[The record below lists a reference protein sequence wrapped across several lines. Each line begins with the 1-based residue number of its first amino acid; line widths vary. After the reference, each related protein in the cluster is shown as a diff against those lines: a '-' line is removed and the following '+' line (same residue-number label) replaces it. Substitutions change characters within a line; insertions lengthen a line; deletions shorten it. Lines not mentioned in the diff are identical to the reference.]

1 MIIVL
6 QIAVVLAQLYVMMA
20 LIKITKAKIR
30 VEGRLDEVLDERDA
44 LLDKRNELW
53 DERNDLW
60 SKRDD
65 LRQRVKVITT
75 ERDALQ
81 KASIPLLEAMFNL
94 RDGHYIVDEQK
105 VFPLNAAL
113 SGCKNIA
120 EQMAQ
125 FSIWKDVPDDDEETG
140 EEADDEA

>member
-1 MIIVL
+1 MILVL

-30 VEGRLDEVLDERDA
+30 VEGRLDEVLDDLGGMRARIEREVVRA
-44 LLDKRNELW
+44 TKAE
-53 DERNDLW
+53 
-60 SKRDD
+60 
-65 LRQRVKVITT
+65 T

-113 SGCKNIA
+113 SGCENIA

-125 FSIWKDVPDDDEETG
+125 FSIWKDVPDDDEET
-140 EEADDEA
+140 DDGA